1 MLRDADGAEWS
12 DNVGSLL
19 YQIAAASESRGDYA
33 TTKSIRVVCK
43 AWLSAANGARAIW
56 HPQYGC
62 TSEKVSKLARSFPN
76 LVAVDLSSCLPRA
89 PVDLEPLL
97 RVASLRAFHAGNYAL
112 CIPSTSSEALEQ
124 LTTLVQLDFCPLGDV
139 TSLKLSQLQQLTT
152 LSVRGPEVYTSPGG
166 PDCYENESVAQH
178 IIQQASS
185 LAQLQ
190 SLCLSRL
197 AVSELAWEALR
208 TLSHIRRLSL
218 MEVIHTAYVQQTSKK
233 PEELVN
239 ARASEVAFA
248 AVCQLIQLT
257 DLDMQESLVY
267 LRSIKEISR
276 LSLLTNLNFHGVQSV
291 TSLDGLEQVSG
302 LEWFNMSDLVCVS
315 TLAPLQQLTS
325 LRELHFPRCINVQT
339 WGVQAISLLRK
350 LEVIDMHCCAFS
362 STWITLLTG
371 LTSLRNL
378 NMSVGNWRDQD
389 IVQLT
394 HCSSLSVLK
403 LGDCPST
410 TSSMHRIL
418 MERLPLL
425 KTIKAECSTSG
436 DQYAGFLGWPY

>member
-43 AWLSAANGARAIW
+43 AWLLAANGARGIW

-62 TSEKVSKLARSFPN
+62 TSEKVSKLAHSFPN
-76 LVAVDLSSCLPRA
+76 LVGVDLSSCLPRS
-89 PVDLEPLL
+89 PIDLEPLL
-97 RVASLRAFHAGNYAL
+97 RVASLRAFHAGNYAI
-112 CIPSTSSEALEQ
+112 CIPSSSSEALEQ
-124 LTTLVQLDFCPLGDV
+124 LTTLVQLDFCPLGHI

-152 LSVRGPEVYTSPGG
+152 LSVRGPEVYTCPGG
-166 PDCYENESVAQH
+166 PDCYENECVAQH
-178 IIQQASS
+178 VIQQASS

-197 AVSELAWEALR
+197 AMSEAAWEALR

-218 MEVIHTAYVQQTSKK
+218 LEVIHTTYMQQASKK
-233 PEELVN
+233 PEQHVN
-239 ARASEVAFA
+239 ARASQVAFA

-257 DLDMQESLVY
+257 DLDLQESLVY
-267 LRSIKEISR
+267 LRSIKEISS
-276 LSLLTNLNFHGVQSV
+276 LSLLTRLNLHGVQSV

-302 LEWFNMSDLVCVS
+302 LEWFNMSDLICVS
-315 TLAPLQQLTS
+315 TLAPLQQLTR

-371 LTSLRNL
+371 LTSLCNL

-394 HCSSLSVLK
+394 HCSSLSL
-403 LGDCPST
+403 LTLRDCPST

-418 MERLPLL
+418 KERLPLL
-425 KTIKAECSTSG
+425 KTIEAECSTSG